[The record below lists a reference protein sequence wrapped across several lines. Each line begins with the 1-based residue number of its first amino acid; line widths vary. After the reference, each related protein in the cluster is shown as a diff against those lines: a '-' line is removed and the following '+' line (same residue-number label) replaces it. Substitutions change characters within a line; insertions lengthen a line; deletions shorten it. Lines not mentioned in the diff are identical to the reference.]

1 MALAKHPPPE
11 SPGTSVPLRER
22 SLDLG
27 FVWVLRGVDLEVA
40 LDLCPQLLTVLPIP
54 PKSDSLGCHLQD
66 RLSSTYRSY
75 NLGTQRPGIAGEGRS
90 PEIVPAC
97 SLIQKFLTAV
107 NLV

>member
-1 MALAKHPPPE
+1 MLARHPPPE
-11 SPGTSVPLRER
+11 SPHPSVPLRER

-27 FVWVLRGVDLEVA
+27 FLWVLRGEDLEAA
-40 LDLCPQLLTVLPIP
+40 LDLCLQLLTVLPTP
-54 PKSDSLGCHLQD
+54 PKSDSLGYHLQD
-66 RLSSTYRSY
+66 HLSPTYRSY
-75 NLGTQRPGIAGEGRS
+75 NPGTQRPGIAGEDRS

>member
-1 MALAKHPPPE
+1 MLAKHPPPE

-40 LDLCPQLLTVLPIP
+40 LDLCPQLLTVLPTP